1 MFWIGH
7 SEFVNISNSVLL
19 HVARLENITI
29 PDYQVNYKLLFN
41 DLANLLDQWSP
52 DQYVRAGK
60 RAPADMP
67 RPAPG
72 VVYLPRARKM
82 QGADL

>member
-41 DLANLLDQWSP
+41 DLANLLDHQIST
-52 DQYVRAGK
+52 YVLANARRTVNFLGQI
-60 RAPADMP
+60 RL
-67 RPAPG
+67 RPSLTLYC
-72 VVYLPRARKM
+72 VVYFR
-82 QGADL
+82 

>member
-29 PDYQVNYKLLFN
+29 PDYQVNYKLLG
-41 DLANLLDQWSP
+41 SG
-52 DQYVRAGK
+52 YVPEKDYPTVSYRFLST
-60 RAPADMP
+60 
-67 RPAPG
+67 
-72 VVYLPRARKM
+72 V
-82 QGADL
+82 